1 MACLTNQ
8 IIHVCAFLT
17 NFQPAL
23 VPLPNEN
30 SVSDVE
36 EFFDLLSDSDY
47 DDVDSDWIIILY
59 FDIICNSN

>member
-1 MACLTNQ
+1 MSTIPISMARLTNQ

-30 SVSDVE
+30 SVSDIE
-36 EFFDLLSDSDY
+36 EYFDLLSDSGY
-47 DDVDSDWIIILY
+47 DDVDSD
-59 FDIICNSN
+59 